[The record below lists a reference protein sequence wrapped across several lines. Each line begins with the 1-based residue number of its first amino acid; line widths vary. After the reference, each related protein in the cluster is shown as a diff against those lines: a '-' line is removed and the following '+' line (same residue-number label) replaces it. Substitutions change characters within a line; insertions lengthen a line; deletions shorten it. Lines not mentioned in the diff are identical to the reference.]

1 MPADNQPLVEFIE
14 VLKAQGA
21 SDEFLVALLRQN
33 GWTEKRIYQAFSAW
47 YEARTGKAEPSG
59 GGRIEAAKDAF
70 LYLLSFSMLGT
81 WTVAPGSILFILIE
95 RWIRDPL
102 STTPVTRMITIK
114 WRIP

>member
-47 YEARTGKAEPSG
+47 YEARTEKRCRAGV
-59 GGRIEAAKDAF
+59 AASRPRRMRSF
-70 LYLLSFSMLGT
+70 IYSLS
-81 WTVAPGSILFILIE
+81 
-95 RWIRDPL
+95 
-102 STTPVTRMITIK
+102 
-114 WRIP
+114 